1 MFCSNCGRRLP
12 DDAEYCDNC
21 NTPTPLAAESGGKE
35 PGPEAA
41 VQQVEAPS
49 ELPAADSP
57 MAEDEPQSLSLAAA
71 EAAGETALGVIGG
84 ELKDAANAMIP
95 GPAKAIGDGI
105 KSLFSSIGAALKD
118 PKSLIP
124 AFILAGIWLVINI
137 LRACGVYPAS
147 VKALSF
153 LSFAGGGTNGG
164 FIGAVGGLIGKG
176 ALVGAVTSLIG
187 LFTAQEKSEK
197 RSFGESLKGAFG
209 FDLNNVWPYV
219 LGAGVAFFLFLF
231 ISGGAARTAFMGGAA
246 ASYLSARA
254 ANRNGFLKKLI
265 GSFGSKSSGNTG
277 KGAHDFISGLASG
290 FGVSSLIGL
299 SDIDLILII
308 LGAVLVLGG
317 AVMMILKAAGVLN
330 KGKEAAAQ

>member
-1 MFCSNCGRRLP
+1 MICSSCGRRLP

-21 NTPTPLAAESGGKE
+21 HAPTPLAAESGGKE
-35 PGPEAA
+35 PVSDTA
-41 VQQVEAPS
+41 VRQA
-49 ELPAADSP
+49 LPAADSP

-137 LRACGVYPAS
+137 LRACGVYPTS

-164 FIGAVGGLIGKG
+164 FIGAVGGLVGKG
-176 ALVGAVTSLIG
+176 LFAGAVVSLIG
-187 LFTAQEKSEK
+187 LLTRKNTGEK
-197 RSFGESLKGAFG
+197 RSFKETFSGAFG
-209 FDLNNVWPYV
+209 VSLDTLFPYLTGIGAAV
-219 LGAGVAFFLFLF
+219 LLYLF
-231 ISGGAARTAFMGGAA
+231 ISGGATKTAFMGGIA
-246 ASYLSARA
+246 ASFLAARA
-254 ANRNGFLKKLI
+254 ALNNGFMQKLI
-265 GSFGSKSSGNTG
+265 GSFTSKG
-277 KGAHDFISGLASG
+277 KAEAGPGVAGIIRGLALG
-290 FGVSSLIGL
+290 FAAAALIGL
-299 SDIDLILII
+299 TGKRSILII
-308 LGAVLVLGG
+308 AGLVLLIGGAVL
-317 AVMMILKAAGVLN
+317 MILKAAGVLN

>member
-1 MFCSNCGRRLP
+1 MQSFCVNCG
-12 DDAEYCDNC
+12 AELSPGADFCDNC
-21 NTPTPLAAESGGKE
+21 GYAVKTAPAPAEPFMEETPKAEETFPECAESTASKLIGEAAFSLPGVKQAAEK
-35 PGPEAA
+35 
-41 VQQVEAPS
+41 
-49 ELPAADSP
+49 LSP
-57 MAEDEPQSLSLAAA
+57 FK
-71 EAAGETALGVIGG
+71 TIGVGVKNLI
-84 ELKDAANAMIP
+84 
-95 GPAKAIGDGI
+95 
-105 KSLFSSIGAALKD
+105 SSIGGLFKD
-118 PKSLIP
+118 PKKLIP
-124 AFILAGIWLVINI
+124 AAVLAVIWLVLLL
-137 LRACGVYPAS
+137 LRAFGVDPVPCRA
-147 VKALSF
+147 ASF
-153 LSFAGGGTNGG
+153 LTFAEGGVNGG
-164 FIGAVGGLIGKG
+164 VLGAIGGLIGKG
-176 ALVGAVTSLIG
+176 ALVGAVTSLTG

-265 GSFGSKSSGNTG
+265 GSFGSKSSGNTV
-277 KGAHDFISGLASG
+277 KGAHGFISGLASG